1 MKKYIVWILVY
12 AVLLIAIPLLIE
24 YKLILP
30 AKILGFILV
39 FVITISIRIW
49 LRKANKL
56 FNSEPKVV
64 LTKNDRFDLEVL
76 IPSYKNW
83 SNTTQKEFER
93 KLSLILTKIDFDNYD
108 HSTPIKR
115 NCLAFCSLLVASF
128 SDKFGLNDKMIIVFK
143 PEVEVEKTEI
153 NGTLYVFIGVD
164 YIESQLKAL
173 VKSHSDSNVDG
184 EFTKVIADFIQ

>member
-1 MKKYIVWILVY
+1 MRKYFVWILVY

-24 YKLILP
+24 NNYILP

-39 FVITISIRIW
+39 SLITISIRVW
-49 LRKANKL
+49 LRRANKL
-56 FNSEPKVV
+56 FNNEPKAV
-64 LTKNDRFDLEVL
+64 LNNNDRFDLDVL
-76 IPSYKNW
+76 IPAYKNW
-83 SNTTQKEFER
+83 SNTTRKEFEK

-128 SDKFGLNDKMIIVFK
+128 SDKFGLNNKMIVVFK
-143 PEVEVEKTEI
+143 LDVEVEKTEI
-153 NGTLYVFIGVD
+153 NGALYIFIGVD

-173 VKSHSDSNVDG
+173 VNSHSDTNVDS
-184 EFTKVIADFIQ
+184 ELTKVIADFIQ